1 MTYEKRVDSASLRI
15 AMLLDDIINE
25 MSHALQS
32 SKYEQLWDEDKIHI
46 EAWREDLISAAK
58 LLGVN
63 L

>member
-1 MTYEKRVDSASLRI
+1 MTYAKRPDSDSLRI
-15 AMLLDDIINE
+15 AMLLDDVINE
-25 MSHALQS
+25 MGHALNGA
-32 SKYEQLWDEDKIHI
+32 KHEQLWDEDKIHI